1 MQTVWKVN
9 GNSKLLLFFSG
20 WAMDENPTAH
30 LKHEGFDLC
39 TCFDYTNLETLAI
52 EQWRNYSEIV
62 LVAWS
67 TGVWAAEQVLGKLNL
82 PISQAIAIN
91 GTPTTVHD
99 ETGIPRAIFQG
110 TYDNLTAQSMQK
122 FLRRMFGS
130 ATAYNAFVSSIPQ
143 RTLENQK
150 AELASV
156 LSVDFDTL
164 ETGLIK
170 WDKAIIGIEDA
181 IFPPQN
187 QMRYWFSRR
196 DAVHCVSTLQIIK
209 LPIPHFPFLNCTDF
223 FLNQNSIKD

>member
-30 LKHEGFDLC
+30 LNHEGFDLC
-39 TCFDYTNLETLAI
+39 TCFDYTNLETSAI

-150 AELASV
+150 TELASI
-156 LSVDFDTL
+156 LSVGFETL
-164 ETGLIK
+164 VTGLIK
-170 WDKAIIGIEDA
+170 WDKAIIGTEDA